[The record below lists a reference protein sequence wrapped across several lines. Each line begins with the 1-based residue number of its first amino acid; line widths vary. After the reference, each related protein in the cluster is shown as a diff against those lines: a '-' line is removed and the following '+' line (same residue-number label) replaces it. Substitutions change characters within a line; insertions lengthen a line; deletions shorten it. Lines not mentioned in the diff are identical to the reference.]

1 MVIPV
6 RIRRLLLWVA
16 LPALVLVLLYTVLGF
31 YVVPRLLRS
40 GVHDFVTKNYH
51 REIALGEIRF
61 NPYTLRLDVRDF
73 SLPDAD
79 GKPMLAFQHL
89 LVDLTVASIWH
100 RGPDFQTILLE
111 QPFARVLI
119 KPDGSLNFSE
129 LALPPDPHAQ
139 PEPPSTKPARLFIK
153 HFSLVGGNVAF
164 EDLAHPSPFRTE
176 IKPISFDLNDF
187 ATVGKEDGAYLLSGA
202 SEAGERFSW
211 SGSLSTYPLASRG
224 KFEVADLQAKTIWN
238 YLRDG
243 VQFELPTGTISIA
256 GEYDFTAATSPVGLG
271 VTVHDI
277 TVTDLGVR
285 PKGAADDYV
294 KLTRLEVHETRADV
308 GKRTVDVGS
317 VRVAGAEIRT
327 WAPGAGGAAV
337 NLMELAGPNGGT
349 PPAAG
354 AATAGSPAAAS
365 PATAGSS
372 AAASP
377 APAGSS
383 AAASPAP
390 AGSPA
395 AAGPATAGS
404 SAATSPVAT
413 VDSAAASPATAGGS
427 AAAGPAAGPHG
438 TGSAAPGVTAASAGA
453 GGLTQGVGAP
463 NAGAAGDAA
472 PWVVSVPDIA
482 IDGVKIAAEDRQMT
496 PAVPVQLDELS
507 VHVTGFSTS
516 HSTPVAVVMSTRIN
530 HSGKLEAKADLTPD
544 LTGLKGQAD
553 LANLDLTVLQPY
565 IAKQTAMTLRG
576 GLLSTKLNIE
586 RAGDGH
592 LAVAG
597 EVDVAKLRTVDNEL
611 KRDFIKF
618 DDLKITGIDYQAPP
632 PTPVKP
638 ASLHI
643 KNINVRAP
651 YARVII
657 ESDRTVNVSRV
668 LSGPSGGKES
678 KSPGAGVADSVANV
692 SSGSRDTGDPHAAL
706 SFGKVPSPG
715 DAKASAGGNS
725 PPAATATAGSAS
737 AAATGGS
744 SSAATVDASAGA
756 TAGGASAAATA
767 GSASATTASADK
779 GPANASTGQPVENQQ
794 AATAEA
800 SSTAQEVSAAA
811 SVSAAK
817 AAGDSKTATVAAATA
832 DSSRKHSK
840 RAAGKSNTAAAAKS
854 DSLSISIDAVNINDG
869 SANYADLWIQPHFAV
884 GIQSLNGSI
893 LGLSSNPTSRAKVE
907 LKGKVDR
914 YAPVHIWGE
923 TNPLAATT
931 YSDIKMS
938 FKGVELT
945 SATPY
950 SGHFAGY
957 KIEKGKLSVDID
969 YKIQNRQLTAA
980 HKFVIDQLELGDRVE
995 SPDAIHLPLKIA
1007 VALLKD
1013 RNGVIDIDLPVT
1025 GSLDDPQ
1032 FKIGPLIWKAVLN
1045 LLTKIATAPF
1055 ALLGHLFGGG
1065 EQMNYI
1071 DFHPGSAVLDAS
1083 EHDKLVALAK
1093 ALKEKEKLELDVP
1106 ITFSPDIDRPGLATA
1121 HLNQRLLAMSQDQAG
1136 GHKRGKPAKS
1146 NTAAAGVP
1154 TTATVSSG
1162 GPEPTADRTRESS
1175 PTGGSTLRSATD
1187 SATSPV
1193 VALGEAPRSALSGL
1207 MDAPPPPDPVLTDPA
1222 QRYAL
1227 LVALFKADMG
1237 KGTSLPEQAQAI
1249 ESTGK
1254 KKDQPPPDYSAAN
1267 AELEAALLQKSPV
1280 PDTELEVLGK
1290 HRARAIQDV
1299 LLNGTDIDPSRVFVI
1314 GSAPKGAPEKDKV
1327 RVELALK

>member
-1 MVIPV
+1 MVLQV

-31 YVVPRLLRS
+31 YVAPRLLRS
-40 GVHDFVTKNYH
+40 GVHDFVSKNYH
-51 REIALGEIRF
+51 REVSLGDVRF

-100 RGPDFQTILLE
+100 WGPDFEAILLE

-119 KPDGSLNFSE
+119 KPDGTLNFSE
-129 LALPPDPHAQ
+129 LALPPDPNAK

-153 HFSLVGGNVAF
+153 HFNLVAGNVAF
-164 EDLAHPSPFRTE
+164 EDLAHPSAFRTE
-176 IKPISFDLNDF
+176 IKPITFDLHDF
-187 ATVGKEDGAYLLSGA
+187 ATLGKEDGAYSLNGA

-211 SGSLSTYPLASRG
+211 SGSLKTYPLASRG
-224 KFEVADLQAKTIWN
+224 KFEVADLRAETIWS
-238 YLRDG
+238 YLRDS
-243 VQFELPTGTISIA
+243 VQFELPSGAISIA

-285 PKGAADDYV
+285 PKGGADDYI

-308 GKRTVDVGS
+308 AKRTVDVGN
-317 VRVAGAEIRT
+317 VHLAGAEIHA
-327 WAPGAGGAAV
+327 WAPGAAGSAV
-337 NLMELAGPNGGT
+337 NLLELAGPNGGT
-349 PPAAG
+349 PPADSG
-354 AATAGSPAAAS
+354 PTTAGTSAS
-365 PATAGSS
+365 TDAN
-372 AAASP
+372 
-377 APAGSS
+377 
-383 AAASPAP
+383 
-390 AGSPA
+390 
-395 AAGPATAGS
+395 
-404 SAATSPVAT
+404 
-413 VDSAAASPATAGGS
+413 
-427 AAAGPAAGPHG
+427 
-438 TGSAAPGVTAASAGA
+438 
-453 GGLTQGVGAP
+453 GVGATASGTGTAP
-463 NAGAAGDAA
+463 QPEGAPA
-472 PWVVSVPDIA
+472 WVVSVPDIA
-482 IDGVKIAAEDRQMT
+482 IDGVKIAAEDRQIT
-496 PAVPVQLDELS
+496 PAMPVQLDELS
-507 VHVTGFSTS
+507 VHVTGFTTS
-516 HSTPVAVVMSTRIN
+516 HSTPVAVAMSTKIN
-530 HSGKLEAKADLTPD
+530 HGGKLEAKADLTPD
-544 LTGLKGQAD
+544 LTGLKGHAD

-565 IAKQTAMTLRG
+565 ISRQTAMTLRS
-576 GLLSTKLNIE
+576 GLLSSKLNIE

-592 LAVAG
+592 MAVAG
-597 EVDVAKLRTVDNEL
+597 EVDVARLRTVDNEL

-632 PTPVKP
+632 PTPAKP
-638 ASLHI
+638 ASLYI
-643 KNINVRAP
+643 KNITARAP

-657 ESDRTVNVSRV
+657 ESDRTVNVSHV
-668 LSGPSGGKES
+668 LSGPNGAKQASGK
-678 KSPGAGVADSVANV
+678 GAGVADAVANV
-692 SSGSRDTGDPHAAL
+692 SSGTPDTGEPHAAL
-706 SFGKVPSPG
+706 SIGKVQ
-715 DAKASAGGNS
+715 
-725 PPAATATAGSAS
+725 PPAADKSATPPAHADDAS
-737 AAATGGS
+737 AAAT
-744 SSAATVDASAGA
+744 AGN
-756 TAGGASAAATA
+756 GSAAATA
-767 GSASATTASADK
+767 GSASAASSATTTSGANGTVAAADANAANTAAATNS
-779 GPANASTGQPVENQQ
+779 GPATAGNVAGKQQPASGP
-794 AATAEA
+794 AAAAEGA
-800 SSTAQEVSAAA
+800 AAA
-811 SVSAAK
+811 SVAATK
-817 AAGDSKTATVAAATA
+817 AAGAANGATTAKANAGSNDSASGASSKRKRSKHPGGKSTPAAA
-832 DSSRKHSK
+832 S
-840 RAAGKSNTAAAAKS
+840 AKNES
-854 DSLSISIDAVNINDG
+854 MAIAVDAIDIVDG

-893 LGLSSNPTSRAKVE
+893 LGLSSNPNSHAKVE

-931 YSDIKMS
+931 YSDIKMN

-969 YKIQNRQLTAA
+969 YKIENRQLTAA
-980 HKFVIDQLELGDRVE
+980 HKFVIDQLELGERVE
-995 SPDAIHLPLKIA
+995 SADAIHLPLKIA

-1032 FKIGPLIWKAVLN
+1032 FRVGPLIWKAVLN

-1071 DFHPGSAVLDAS
+1071 DFDPGSAVLDAS
-1083 EHDKLVALAK
+1083 EHDKLVALVK

-1106 ITFSPDIDRPGLATA
+1106 ITYSADVDRPGLAAA
-1121 HLNQRLLAMSQDQAG
+1121 HLNQRLLALNEDKSS
-1136 GHKRGKPAKS
+1136 GHKRGKAAKT
-1146 NTAAAGVP
+1146 NTA
-1154 TTATVSSG
+1154 TTN
-1162 GPEPTADRTRESS
+1162 ADRTADAS
-1175 PTGGSTLRSATD
+1175 PGPASPQHPQTTTTEGSTSGPSPNSTSLSSSTAGSPGSTPPALPKRD
-1187 SATSPV
+1187 SASSA
-1193 VALGEAPRSALSGL
+1193 VASGTADAPKSALSGL
-1207 MDAPPPPDPVLTDPA
+1207 MDAPPPTDPALTDPA
-1222 QRYAL
+1222 QRYQL
-1227 LVALFKADMG
+1227 LVALYKADLG
-1237 KGTSLPEQAQAI
+1237 KSTPLPEQAQAI
-1249 ESTGK
+1249 ENAGK
-1254 KKDQPPPDYSAAN
+1254 KRDQPPPDYGAAN

-1280 PDTELEVLGK
+1280 ADTELEVLGK